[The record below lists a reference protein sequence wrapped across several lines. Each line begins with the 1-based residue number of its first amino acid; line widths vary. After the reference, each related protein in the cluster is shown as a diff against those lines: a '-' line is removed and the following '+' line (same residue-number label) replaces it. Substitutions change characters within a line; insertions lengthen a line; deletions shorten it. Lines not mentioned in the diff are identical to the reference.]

1 MNREKIQK
9 IIEETRNT
17 AEQQYRENK
26 NNQELQKIIIKQ
38 AEINLEQ
45 LEKEYETIN
54 YYRNKLEVIFN
65 SLDEEKNNAK

>member
-17 AEQQYRENK
+17 AEQQYRENE
-26 NNQELQKIIIKQ
+26 NNQERQKIIIKQ
-38 AEINLEQ
+38 AEMNLEQ
-45 LEKEYETIN
+45 LKKEYETIN